1 MASEYTWLSI
11 FDYLL
16 YTVGLCVQFTSNDKH
31 IFAWNEMGMTS
42 HDLEVKLLGLCHSVD
57 PGIGS
62 CADVPKEACTGFY
75 LEFLVWGAEDSESD
89 VG

>member
-1 MASEYTWLSI
+1 
-11 FDYLL
+11 
-16 YTVGLCVQFTSNDKH
+16 
-31 IFAWNEMGMTS
+31 MGMTS